1 MLTMTRLPPDSFV
14 PSSAMLDP
22 NPRPMSFA
30 SHLNGHSSASVI
42 SPLSLP
48 RALNNLSYLDESNL
62 ANLPPSDHLHSPSIS
77 VIAQSQ
83 RQYLSPRP
91 SSPNGHR
98 VRSAVTSP
106 FLAPSTT
113 TSLDNMSNQTLLNLL
128 QRREEQ
134 NRKLI
139 ENWRVERAHLEAS
152 RTRAEEM
159 YQEERAIIDQER
171 MIWIEEKS
179 NLQRDLSEWKKR
191 TEVAEKQRDEMASL
205 LRSMQV
211 QSSQSKISFDGAAET
226 AMGSLRG
233 GGLSS
238 AETHSQSSVNFWSP
252 SDGTSPKRVLPGE
265 VHVNEFHGSMTMPE
279 SRPFIPLD
287 PRMQGSSPVVSS
299 PVSQQDRVP
308 SIDIQEVIPGLE
320 GIRVRPD
327 IVQKAT
333 FTDDKP
339 SESCPESI
347 LPPVPGAKQEP
358 IRTRVVP
365 ADLTKEALQAPE
377 SDRLT
382 MHAGHTPN
390 HSISLSRLHT
400 VESTEVVNTAGSS
413 GSSTPKCCAAKDK
426 QVQVPEKVTD
436 CQTSCCG
443 FGCPKAAE
451 AEDELEDD
459 ERDKDPELKGPL
471 TLRNLPAADEP
482 FLKALNDK
490 LADVITHDMTP
501 TVLKHGD
508 YLEPAASEPIIG
520 ASDDGAHEAHEELE
534 VQEPEIPLKLK
545 QSSNFGAPLGQ
556 LRKPVL

>member
-1 MLTMTRLPPDSFV
+1 MLTMTRLPSDSFL

-22 NPRPMSFA
+22 NPRSMSFA
-30 SHLNGHSSASVI
+30 SHLNGHSSTSVI

-62 ANLPPSDHLHSPSIS
+62 SNLSPPDHTHSPSIS

-83 RQYLSPRP
+83 QQYLSPRP

-98 VRSAVTSP
+98 IGAAVASP
-106 FLAPSTT
+106 SLVPSTT
-113 TSLDNMSNQTLLNLL
+113 SSLSNMSNQTLLNLL

-139 ENWRVERAHLEAS
+139 ENWRAERAHLEAS

-159 YQEERAIIDQER
+159 YQEERAIIDEER

-205 LRSMQV
+205 LRSMQT
-211 QSSQSKISFDGAAET
+211 QGSQSKISFDGAAEPT
-226 AMGSLRG
+226 MGSLRG

-238 AETHSQSSVNFWSP
+238 AETYSQSSVNFWSP
-252 SDGTSPKRVLPGE
+252 SDGTSPIRVLPGE
-265 VHVNEFHGSMTMPE
+265 LHVSEFHGSTTMPE

-287 PRMQGSSPVVSS
+287 PRMQGSSPGVSS

-339 SESCPESI
+339 SESSPESI
-347 LPPVPGAKQEP
+347 LLPVPGAKQES

-365 ADLTKEALQAPE
+365 ADLTKETLQAPE

-413 GSSTPKCCAAKDK
+413 GSSTPKCCDAEDK
-426 QVQVPEKVTD
+426 QVQVPEKVPN

-443 FGCPKAAE
+443 LGCPKAAE
-451 AEDELEDD
+451 AQDELED

-482 FLKALNDK
+482 FLKALNEK

-501 TVLKHGD
+501 TVLKHGN
-508 YLEPAASEPIIG
+508 YFRPAASEPIIETG
-520 ASDDGAHEAHEELE
+520 DDDAHDAREKLEE
-534 VQEPEIPLKLK
+534 QEQEIPLKLK

-556 LRKPVL
+556 LRKPAS